1 MKIVTHRTS
10 IDFFLTCQTV
20 SRAHDAESNWADLE
34 YLLEKLDDMVEAQD
48 QNPPPIHQ
56 EQNDQS
62 KMVEQNMHIEPNLL
76 LSIEFIQPE
85 SPLKAIQMGKDTS
98 GIQTAKKHHGIATKV
113 TILSGN
119 ILMRKTIKKLTESAH
134 TGVQSANTM
143 VISISSIKIRN

>member
-20 SRAHDAESNWADLE
+20 SRAHDAESNWPILE

-48 QNPPPIHQ
+48 QNPPPINQ

-62 KMVEQNMHIEPNLL
+62 KMVEQNMHIELKSLP
-76 LSIEFIQPE
+76 SSESTQPE

-98 GIQTAKKHHGIATKV
+98 GIQTAKKPHGIATKV
-113 TILSGN
+113 TILNGKIS
-119 ILMRKTIKKLTESAH
+119 MRKTIKKLTESAR
-134 TGVQSANTM
+134 TEKLSANTM
-143 VISISSIKIRN
+143 VLDLSG